1 MNRRS
6 QQEAPMSEIRHGGNR
21 RALAA
26 AAGCAPEELLDF
38 SVNLNPCGAP
48 PGAFECYFRAFDR
61 IGEYPEP
68 EAGTAVA
75 ALAERFRRPEAEI
88 VVGNGS
94 NQLLTLLPEALAPRR
109 AIIVIPGYQ
118 EYEASCRRA
127 RVPVAEFRL
136 HEPVRIPERT
146 TVDCRSL
153 WRLRTEDPMAY
164 YALGRRLRSGDT
176 ERIGISAHIE
186 GRSGRYPVNFSCQRM
201 PVSDF
206 LNTFGLSIKDIEN
219 FLE

>member
-1 MNRRS
+1 MRGAMGS
-6 QQEAPMSEIRHGGNR
+6 LVR
-21 RALAA
+21 RALLPVVA
-26 AAGCAPEELLDF
+26 L
-38 SVNLNPCGAP
+38 
-48 PGAFECYFRAFDR
+48 
-61 IGEYPEP
+61 
-68 EAGTAVA
+68 AVA
-75 ALAERFRRPEAEI
+75 LGVPSCRGVGGRAARGIRIEQ
-88 VVGNGS
+88 VVQAARLGSAGASVTLRIRNGS
-94 NQLLTLLPEALAPRR
+94 RRELCFEEARFEFYLDGA
-109 AIIVIPGYQ
+109 
-118 EYEASCRRA
+118 
-127 RVPVAEFRL
+127 PVAEFRL

-206 LNTFGLSIKDIEN
+206 LDIFGLSINDIEN